1 VKALSIRVTFEDEDV
16 LVDVSDIESLKVA
29 VEVPVSLALLD
40 ILNRMTVEVVSI
52 TEVSR
57 EDANLDLFV
66 EEDEPRIHPFS
77 LRHFHIRGA

>member
-40 ILNRMTVEVVSI
+40 ILSRVTVEVVSI

-57 EDANLDLFV
+57 EDANLDLFG
-66 EEDEPRIHPFS
+66 EQDEPRIHPFS
-77 LRHFHIRGA
+77 LRQFHIRGA